1 MKNYILISQK
11 LWFQEGPGV
20 RKNQYTV
27 DGVKLLNVAN
37 LVDGKV
43 DLSTSDCYVSKETAY
58 GKYKHF
64 LVDEG
69 DFVIASS
76 GIKVDYFDKKMGII
90 EKRHLPLCM
99 NTSTIRFKVLNER
112 ELSIKYF
119 MYYLKSNH
127 FKEQLN
133 REITGSAQLNFGPS
147 HLKKMVFPYVPR
159 AVQEKIVDIL
169 DQINKIEDA
178 LKSKVDLLDQL
189 VKSRFIEL
197 FGNPVENNLGWKK
210 SSLSKLTFKIGSG
223 ATPRG
228 GRAAYIRNGISLVRS
243 MNVYDGLFVYDN
255 LAFISDEQAR
265 KLDNVVVEKDD
276 IFLNITGASVAR
288 SCIVPINVLPAR
300 VNQHVAILRCNQSLI
315 NCIFLN
321 NLLLNVQFK
330 NKLLAIGESN
340 GATRE
345 AITKKQLEDL
355 EIILPPISLQ
365 LQFSEFVNQVD
376 KSKLAIQKSL
386 DELEILKK
394 SLMQKYFG

>member
-1 MKNYILISQK
+1 MNIKLGEIFSLQMGKTPSRSEKKYWSNGKYDWVSIADLSRYETYVESTKEKISQK
-11 LWFQEGPGV
+11 
-20 RKNQYTV
+20 
-27 DGVKLLNVAN
+27 A
-37 LVDGKV
+37 
-43 DLSTSDCYVSKETAY
+43 
-58 GKYKHF
+58 
-64 LVDEG
+64 VDESG
-69 DFVIASS
+69 MKLVPPNTVIMSFKLSIGKTAITRENTYTNEAIMAFIPRKSELVCPSYFFHLFRGLNWDKVSNRAVMGSTLNKSS
-76 GIKVDYFDKKMGII
+76 LSQISIS
-90 EKRHLPLCM
+90 LPLVEEQKRIARLFDSI
-99 NTSTIRFKVLNER
+99 NTIIVNCK
-112 ELSIKYF
+112 K
-119 MYYLKSNH
+119 
-127 FKEQLN
+127 QL
-133 REITGSAQLNFGPS
+133 T
-147 HLKKMVFPYVPR
+147 K
-159 AVQEKIVDIL
+159 L
-169 DQINKIEDA
+169 DE
-178 LKSKVDLLDQL
+178 L

-228 GRAAYIRNGISLVRS
+228 GRAAYIKNGISLVRS

-376 KSKLAIQKSL
+376 KSKLFSEMGCAA
-386 DELEILKK
+386 
-394 SLMQKYFG
+394 